1 GLEYLLFT
9 RIAPARA
16 FARRGLA
23 FFGSRPLLRMIRSF
37 DPDLIVSTHPSTTN
51 VLGRLRR
58 RGRLSVPVVATV
70 TDFGVHPLWA
80 HRGVDLHLVMH
91 ERCVAPVERVAGTGS
106 ARVAAPIVA
115 PAFLRA
121 RARAE
126 ARRALGLP
134 QGGPVAL
141 VSGGGWGVGDVEG
154 AVEAAL
160 RVPELPV
167 VCLSGKNEVLHAR
180 LEHVFGSEPR
190 VRIVPFTDR
199 MSELLAAADVLV
211 DASVGVTCPD

>member
-1 GLEYLLFT
+1 
-9 RIAPARA
+9 
-16 FARRGLA
+16 
-23 FFGSRPLLRMIRSF
+23 
-37 DPDLIVSTHPSTTN
+37 
-51 VLGRLRR
+51 
-58 RGRLSVPVVATV
+58 
-70 TDFGVHPLWA
+70 
-80 HRGVDLHLVMH
+80 
-91 ERCVAPVERVAGTGS
+91 
-106 ARVAAPIVA
+106 
-115 PAFLRA
+115 RA

-160 RVPELPV
+160 RVPELTV

-211 DASVGVTCPD
+211 DSSVGVTCLEALASGCRIVVYGTPPGHSRDNERAIVGLGLAQAARTPRELAALLAEARDEVPALPAAEPASALIL